1 MLNWVDYKH
10 VRPLSIGLSR
20 ITGDKGTLGGRW
32 RGKLHIIKHYQNWV
46 LGIYKIFYSV
56 TIFVVVSSLSGNKHL
71 LFLFFWRSVP
81 FVLVRGV
88 FTKIARNTPN
98 SREPFVHFYCTMLQN
113 AVVGMCGLCEAG
125 VLCSVANGWGLQ
137 KGVVLLTTV
146 NRPNYRLKP

>member
-56 TIFVVVSSLSGNKHL
+56 TIFVVVSSLSGDKHL

-81 FVLVRGV
+81 FVFVRGV
-88 FTKIARNTPN
+88 FLSTKIARNNPN
-98 SREPFVHFYCTMLQN
+98 NTKENLLYIFTAPCYKTQWWRCVAYVRQGYYVLWPMGGACKREWY
-113 AVVGMCGLCEAG
+113 
-125 VLCSVANGWGLQ
+125 
-137 KGVVLLTTV
+137 
-146 NRPNYRLKP
+146 Y